1 MCLCSPLVRKCVLY
15 LKQIGIEIYL
25 EEGDRFLDIKKRCT
39 ELKELAA
46 ECCPENQER
55 RKGLENQ

>member
-1 MCLCSPLVRKCVLY
+1 MVYLCRHLVKKCVLY

-25 EEGDRFLDIKKRCT
+25 EEGDGFLHIKKRCT

-46 ECCPENQER
+46 E
-55 RKGLENQ
+55 

>member
-1 MCLCSPLVRKCVLY
+1 MVMVCLCRPLVKKCVLY

-25 EEGDRFLDIKKRCT
+25 EEGDGFLDIKKRCT

-46 ECCPENQER
+46 E
-55 RKGLENQ
+55 